1 MTAMS
6 ATPSGAAGAP
16 ASPMPGAARA
26 GGFTGQLL
34 RLNMAWCELLVLAMM
49 LVIAVDVFTRAVFG
63 YSWQMSEEIA
73 GYLLVALVFC
83 SLSIGARDGA
93 MLRVDFLF
101 VRFAPRLQQL
111 LDRIY
116 AVLGLAFV
124 GLWTYQLGRLVW
136 SSYTR
141 EMVSNSA
148 FPVPLWIPQV
158 MMPVGAALL
167 FVVLVAIVRGRV
179 AVPVSSESEA

>member
-1 MTAMS
+1 MNAMPS
-6 ATPSGAAGAP
+6 ALEGVPAAPVRAAAP
-16 ASPMPGAARA
+16 AR
-26 GGFTGQLL
+26 GFTQRLL

-101 VRFAPRLQQL
+101 VRFGRRLQQL
-111 LDRIY
+111 LDRLY

-148 FPVPLWIPQV
+148 YPVPLWIPQV
-158 MMPVGAALL
+158 AMPLGAALL

-179 AVPVSSESEA
+179 AVPASSGSET

>member
-1 MTAMS
+1 M
-6 ATPSGAAGAP
+6 PSGTPDAP
-16 ASPMPGAARA
+16 ESPVPPTVRA
-26 GGFTGQLL
+26 GGFTARLL

-49 LVIAVDVFTRAVFG
+49 LVIAVDVFTRAAFG

-83 SLSIGARDGA
+83 SLSIAARDGA

-101 VRFAPRLQQL
+101 VRLAPRVQQL
-111 LDRIY
+111 LDRAY

-148 FPVPLWIPQV
+148 YPVPLWIPQV
-158 MMPVGAALL
+158 AMPVGAALL
-167 FVVLVAIVRGRV
+167 FVALVAIISGRIT
-179 AVPVSSESEA
+179 VPGSSGSAT